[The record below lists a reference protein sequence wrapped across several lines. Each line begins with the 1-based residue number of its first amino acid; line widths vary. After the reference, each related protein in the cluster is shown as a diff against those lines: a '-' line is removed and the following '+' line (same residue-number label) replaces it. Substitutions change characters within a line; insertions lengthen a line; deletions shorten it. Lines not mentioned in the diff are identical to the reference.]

1 MKILIST
8 DCYLFNIGGITGSVL
23 ALCNGLRR
31 RGHEVKTLSLSDRNK
46 SFRDKDD
53 YYIKSFPAFYY
64 PGMRMSFAMRDPLL
78 KELEEWKPDVVH
90 IQTEGSPRSMALK
103 ISKHCNIPVVMTCHT
118 DYGHFVFGKYKS
130 LPPAKKL
137 LQVVGKCL
145 YRQADRVTAPSQKA
159 AEFPFIYSTRDR
171 LTVIPNGMNIEK
183 YQKHF
188 SEAERSAFRKS
199 LGIDDSTGVLVN
211 ASRLSKE
218 KNFQELISFLPILL
232 KKGIDTKLLIVGD
245 GPYKK
250 KLEKLTDTLRLRDS
264 VIFTGRVPS
273 EDVWRY
279 YDAGDLFVSASTFE
293 VHSMSYLEALA
304 NGLPLLCRA
313 DDALIG
319 VLEDNKNGMI
329 YHNETEFV
337 DYAAQILRNDELQ
350 KEMGLRSMKKAEDFS
365 SNAFAGAMLSVYE
378 DAIIK
383 KTNKS
388 GNRKNEG

>member
-1 MKILIST
+1 M
-8 DCYLFNIGGITGSVL
+8 
-23 ALCNGLRR
+23 CNGLRR
-31 RGHEVKTLSLSDRNK
+31 RGHEVKTLSLSDCNK

-218 KNFQELISFLPILL
+218 KNFQELISFIPILL
-232 KKGIDTKLLIVGD
+232 EKGIDTKLLIVGD

-250 KLEKLTDTLRLRDS
+250 KLEKLADKLQLRDS

-329 YHNETEFV
+329 YHTETEFV
-337 DYAAQILRNDELQ
+337 DYASQILCNDELQ

-365 SNAFAGAMLSVYE
+365 SDAFAGAMLSVYE

-388 GNRKNEG
+388 GDRKNEG